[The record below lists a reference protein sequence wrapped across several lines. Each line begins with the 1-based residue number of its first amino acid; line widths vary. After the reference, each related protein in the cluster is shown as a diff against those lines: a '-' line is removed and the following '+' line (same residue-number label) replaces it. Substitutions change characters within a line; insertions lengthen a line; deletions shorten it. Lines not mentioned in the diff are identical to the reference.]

1 MSLQDRKG
9 DGIHDA
15 EEDGSDDEEEVQN
28 SDSPSKASKGS
39 AKAEKA
45 AALSTQ
51 QPRQESV
58 ESTVFVRGL
67 PLDTLQYE
75 LQDRMSRF
83 GKLKACRCNL

>member
-1 MSLQDRKG
+1 M
-9 DGIHDA
+9 
-15 EEDGSDDEEEVQN
+15 
-28 SDSPSKASKGS
+28 
-39 AKAEKA
+39 
-45 AALSTQ
+45 Q

-83 GKLKACRCNL
+83 GKLKACRCDL

>member
-1 MSLQDRKG
+1 MSLQDRKE
-9 DGIHDA
+9 DENYDL
-15 EEDGSDDEEEVQN
+15 EEDGSDDEEELQN
-28 SDSPSKASKGS
+28 SKGPSKASKGS
-39 AKAEKA
+39 AKAEKG

-51 QPRQESV
+51 QQRQESV

-83 GKLKACRCNL
+83 GKLKACRCDL